1 MLTIGLIKGSVN
13 HRVILNSVNH
23 RVILNSVKLRVN
35 EGRIPP
41 TNPSFKEEILCYCYV
56 NTFGA

>member
-1 MLTIGLIKGSVN
+1 MLILGFIKDSGN
-13 HRVILNSVNH
+13 HRVTLNSVKD
-23 RVILNSVKLRVN
+23 RVSLNSVKLTVI

-41 TNPSFKEEILCYCYV
+41 TNPSFKEEILCYFYV

>member
-1 MLTIGLIKGSVN
+1 MLILGFIKDSGN
-13 HRVILNSVNH
+13 HRVTLNSVKD
-23 RVILNSVKLRVN
+23 RVSLNSVKLRVN

-41 TNPSFKEEILCYCYV
+41 TNPSFKEEVLCYCYV